1 MPYAVCGGIKMRFEI
16 PGRPMPKQRPRVGRY
31 GNIYTPRETK
41 SYEEL
46 VGIVARQH
54 CKEPLAGDISV
65 AIEVYGKRIGDLDN
79 IAKSILDGMSGIVY
93 VDDRQVTELSI
104 RKMASGEEK
113 AVVMVWQM
121 GLQA

>member
-1 MPYAVCGGIKMRFEI
+1 MRFEI

-113 AVVMVWQM
+113 VVVMVWQKES
-121 GLQA
+121 QA